1 MIQTGDAKHPKLSL
15 IEHIKDLADM
25 RVDVTRDRELMD
37 VLTIALCTLL
47 CAGESFN
54 DMEDFSQAKEEWFR
68 TFLTLKNGIPSHD
81 AENLATSRKLALNL
95 LKGEAIQKRGIQGK
109 QLNTNGGITLIC
121 SACLAAFFRGI
132 GTDFR
137 L

>member
-1 MIQTGDAKHPKLSL
+1 MQKHPKLSL

-25 RVDVTRDRELMD
+25 RVDGTRDHELID

-81 AENLATSRKLALNL
+81 TENLATLRKLALNL
-95 LKGEAIQKRGIQGK
+95 LKREATKKRGI
-109 QLNTNGGITLIC
+109 
-121 SACLAAFFRGI
+121 
-132 GTDFR
+132 
-137 L
+137 